1 MTAVLMH
8 SSCVEIF
15 QFSAGHRTV
24 QVSVM
29 SS

>member
-1 MTAVLMH
+1 MTAAL
-8 SSCVEIF
+8 SSSYVETL
-15 QFSAGHRTV
+15 QFSAGQRTV